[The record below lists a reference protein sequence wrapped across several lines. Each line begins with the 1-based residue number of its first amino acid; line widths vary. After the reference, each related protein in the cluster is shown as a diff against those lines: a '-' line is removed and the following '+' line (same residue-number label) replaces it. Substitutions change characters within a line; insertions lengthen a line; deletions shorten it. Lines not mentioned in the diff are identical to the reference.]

1 MPSEV
6 LVLGHRNPDTDS
18 VCSAIGYAYLKNWQN
33 KNRTQEDE
41 PEEIRAIPGRL
52 GPLNPETGFVLD
64 YFGVPEPVLV
74 PDVRLRVSDVM
85 KRRFAEIGPRSSLYE
100 VGRILGEAAS
110 RTICVVDEE
119 RRLLGI
125 VTAGDVAKKYLSE
138 RAAPILGENPVWL
151 QNLLVTLGGHCLN
164 TCDPATGR
172 FNGEVVVAAVATE
185 TIRQRIRP
193 GDIVL
198 VGDRNDAQL
207 AAIEAGAGC
216 LIITG
221 GYQAGREVQEAA
233 ISRGAWLISVPHD
246 TYTTGRLISLS
257 LPVATTMNKAVI
269 TFHPDEL
276 VDDVKKKM
284 AAHRH
289 RSYPVVDEQN
299 RLVGL
304 ISRGS
309 LIEIRGK
316 RVILVDHNEKSQAV
330 EGLQEAEI
338 LEIVDHHRL
347 GDVQT
352 LSPVLFRNEPVG
364 STSTIVA
371 GIFEET
377 GCPMPREI
385 AGILMA
391 AVLSDTL
398 LFKSPTCTARDRAMA
413 TRLGVLASVD
423 MAAFGAEMLRAGS
436 SIKGMTPGEILGE
449 DFKEFRMG
457 PHLVGIAQV
466 ETMNMSEVE
475 AIKAE
480 LLREMESIRQERGY
494 GLMLLMVTD
503 LLQEGSELFA
513 VGKELGFV
521 ERAFG
526 RSLRGNSVYLAGVM
540 SRKKQI
546 VPALARAIEAP
557 QF

>member
-18 VCSAIGYAYLKNWQN
+18 VCAAIGYAYLKNWQN
-33 KNRTQEDE
+33 RNRHQDGS
-41 PEEIRAIPGRL
+41 EEIKAVPGRL
-52 GPLNPETGFVLD
+52 GTLNPETSFVLD

-74 PDVRLRVSDVM
+74 PDVKLRVSDVM
-85 KRRFAEIGPRSSLYE
+85 KQHFAEVGPQSSLFE
-100 VGRILGEAAS
+100 VGRILRDTAS
-110 RTICVVDEE
+110 KTICVVDAE
-119 RRLLGI
+119 RHLLGI

-138 RAAPILGENPVWL
+138 RAAPILGESPVWL
-151 QNLLVTLGGHCLN
+151 HNLLVTLGGHCIN
-164 TCDPATGR
+164 TCDLSTGR
-172 FNGEVVVAAVATE
+172 FNGEVVIAALATE

-198 VGDRNDAQL
+198 VGDRVDAQL

-221 GYQAGREVQEAA
+221 GYEAGREVQEAA
-233 ISRGAWLISVPHD
+233 ASRGAWLISVPHD

-257 LPVATTMNKAVI
+257 LPVATTMNKAVV

-276 VDDVKKKM
+276 VEEVKKRM

-289 RSYPVVDEQN
+289 RSYPVVDDQN
-299 RLVGL
+299 KLVGL

-309 LIEIRGK
+309 LIEVTGK
-316 RVILVDHNEKSQAV
+316 QVILVDHNEKSQAV
-330 EGLQEAEI
+330 EGLHEAEI

-352 LSPVLFRNEPVG
+352 LTPVLFRNEPVG

-371 GIFEET
+371 GIYEEV
-377 GCPMPREI
+377 GCPVPREI

-391 AVLSDTL
+391 AILSDTL
-398 LFKSPTCTARDRAMA
+398 LFKSPTCTARDRAVA
-413 TRLGVLASVD
+413 TRLAVLAGVD
-423 MAAFGAEMLRAGS
+423 MMGFGAEMLRAGS
-436 SIKGMTPGEILGE
+436 SLKGMTPREILGE

-457 PHLVGIAQV
+457 PYRVGISQV

-475 AIKAE
+475 ALKAA
-480 LLREMESIRQERGY
+480 LLQEMESLRQERGY
-494 GLMLLMVTD
+494 VLMLLMVTD
-503 LLQEGSELFA
+503 LLREGSEMYV
-513 VGKELGFV
+513 VGRELGIA

-526 RSLRGNSVYLAGVM
+526 RTFRGNSAYLAGVM
-540 SRKKQI
+540 SRKKQV